1 MIVLDASAAIELVS
15 ATATGAAVAT
25 RIADVNETLHAPHL
39 IDLEMAQVLRRFVLA
54 GAMTADRAAAALTD
68 FSDLDLTRYAHDVLL
83 PRIWSLRGNLTAYDA
98 SYVALAEVLGAT
110 LLTTD
115 ARLAAAPGH
124 AASVEVVG

>member
-39 IDLEMAQVLRRFVLA
+39 IDLEMAQVLQRFVLA

>member
-39 IDLEMAQVLRRFVLA
+39 IDLEVAQVLRRFVLA